1 MTLYEIPQ
9 IGPVDDGKSAVP
21 VRGKRF
27 GWCHQLL
34 VGCILIMLLML
45 LPRNAGA
52 TVLSNDKINGKTVQE
67 RALTISQ
74 SPDVDASYGIVM
86 TSDGQVL
93 WSRSP
98 EESSSIASTTKI
110 MTAIVAL
117 ENGNLDQQVTVSE
130 NAASVGESSASL
142 TAGSQTTLRDLL
154 YAMMVES
161 GNDAAVAVAEGV
173 AGSSDAFVDMMNAKA
188 AELNLHN
195 THFSNPNG
203 LEQEGHHSCASDLA
217 VLAQYAMRKQ
227 DFRDM
232 VGSKTVTVD
241 LGHGEETI
249 ESTDVLLGSYDG
261 LIGVKTGFTDEAGYC
276 FVGACNRDGLEIY
289 SVVLGSSDAGSRF
302 TSTRELMDW
311 AYKHYLQVQLSDTSS
326 IVANV
331 PAVAWG
337 DKTVPVRCDSDVT
350 CCALDYEGTIT
361 QSISLLDEGGSIKEG
376 DVLGT
381 VTWTQGNIN
390 LGSSQLVAAQ
400 DLKAP
405 NIFKRIPLFFKR
417 HFGHMPTTELELVK
431 APPQIAAFPAGY

>member
-1 MTLYEIPQ
+1 MSFFDISQTRT
-9 IGPVDDGKSAVP
+9 DDGA
-21 VRGKRF
+21 RGTASMRHLRT
-27 GWCHQLL
+27 WCPHLL
-34 VGCILIMLLML
+34 LLWL
-45 LPRNAGA
+45 VLVVLFTFLPCHAGA
-52 TVLSNDKINGKTVQE
+52 TVLSDDRINGKTVQE

-74 SPDVDASYGIVM
+74 SPDVDATYGIVM

-98 EESSSIASTTKI
+98 DESSSIASTTKI

-117 ENGNLDQQVTVSE
+117 ENGDLDQQVTVSE

-142 TAGSQTTLRDLL
+142 VAGSQTTLKDLL

-161 GNDAAVAVAEGV
+161 GNDAAVAVAEAV
-173 AGSSDAFVDMMNAKA
+173 AGSSDAFVEMMNAKS

-195 THFSNPNG
+195 THFANPNG

-217 VLAQYAMRKQ
+217 ILAQCAMRKQ
-227 DFRDM
+227 TFRDI
-232 VGSKTVTVD
+232 VGSKTVTVN
-241 LGHGEETI
+241 LGRGEETI
-249 ESTDVLLGSYDG
+249 ESTDVLLGSYEG

-302 TSTRELMDW
+302 TSTRELLDW
-311 AYKHYLQVQLSDTSS
+311 AYKHYLQIQLSDTSS
-326 IVANV
+326 VVANV

-337 DKTVPVRCDSDVT
+337 DRTVPVRCDTDVT

-376 DVLGT
+376 DVMGT

-390 LGSSQLVAAQ
+390 LGSSQLVATQ

-405 NIFKRIPLFFKR
+405 NIFKRMVLFFKR
-417 HFGHMPTTELELVK
+417 HFGHMTPAELELVK
-431 APPQIAAFPAGY
+431 SPPQIAAFPAGY